1 MHLHGTFI
9 KINGPI
15 VVMLLFFTNFLSFYR
30 MSFFSSGI
38 LSKPHYTGLIC
49 LFSFFLVGTV
59 SQTFPN
65 FHGIDSVGKN
75 KKVICSLSHH
85 WDFTVVFFFPHDWT
99 GIVDSWEE
107 QEVKCH
113 SHYIIPYQ
121 VYAINTTCCCSF
133 ELDHDRGNACQISA
147 LKWLVFSPFPYRVFW
162 KEVVMCSPHLWSGE
176 LCPIPLRVEQPC
188 NLF

>member
-15 VVMLLFFTNFLSFYR
+15 VIILLFFTNFLSFYR

-38 LSKPHYTGLIC
+38 LSKSHYTGLIC

-75 KKVICSLSHH
+75 KKVICSLSYH
-85 WDFTVVFFFPHDWT
+85 WDFTVFFFFFFLMIGLELWILGRNKKSSAILIISYLT
-99 GIVDSWEE
+99 KYMLLIQLVAVALSLIMT
-107 QEVKCH
+107 EVMLARFQH
-113 SHYIIPYQ
+113 
-121 VYAINTTCCCSF
+121 
-133 ELDHDRGNACQISA
+133 
-147 LKWLVFSPFPYRVFW
+147 
-162 KEVVMCSPHLWSGE
+162 
-176 LCPIPLRVEQPC
+176 
-188 NLF
+188 